1 MERPNFVL
9 PGMDPFSVLDN
20 EIARL
25 KAFFSS
31 LRPEDWKRPTRCDG
45 WTVRDM
51 LAHFDSDEE
60 YDEACLNNSLKPLIG
75 DVFDLDGFNDRQVK
89 KRAYLSNEE
98 LLEQWR
104 ARQEG
109 VRQAWQD
116 LGLGA
121 KIPTMIGLYPLRSQ
135 IWHLTSEY
143 ATHADDMDVE
153 VPPGEQEKRILW
165 RFQFSAFA
173 VQEKKNPP
181 DLELSGDR
189 MVVTQEGRQ
198 ISFSMEEFVAAV
210 SARLKLPENRDDR
223 CLIKALRSLA

>member
-1 MERPNFVL
+1 
-9 PGMDPFSVLDN
+9 
-20 EIARL
+20 
-25 KAFFSS
+25 
-31 LRPEDWKRPTRCDG
+31 
-45 WTVRDM
+45 
-51 LAHFDSDEE
+51 
-60 YDEACLNNSLKPLIG
+60 
-75 DVFDLDGFNDRQVK
+75 
-89 KRAYLSNEE
+89 
-98 LLEQWR
+98 
-104 ARQEG
+104 
-109 VRQAWQD
+109 
-116 LGLGA
+116 
-121 KIPTMIGLYPLRSQ
+121 
-135 IWHLTSEY
+135 
-143 ATHADDMDVE
+143 